1 MAFDSLDLL
10 AAGALFT
17 ASAGAWLMSAPL
29 RAGARLYLRF
39 AAVLLAALAVTAAFG
54 TSDVAGLLLLPLAAT
69 ALMIAALARFAAPL
83 PAFAASLA
91 LIVGLAGGL
100 GALLW
105 GYALLA
111 LAPMIFASLVIIAA
125 ALNAGAAMPVLAGG
139 ALLGAALIVLEQGAQ
154 AGLFLLCAAAL
165 VGLAK
170 PLGEKSALAVQ
181 H

>member
-1 MAFDSLDLL
+1 MTFDSLDLL

-17 ASAGAWLMSAPL
+17 ASAGVWPMSAGL

-39 AAVLLAALAVTAAFG
+39 AAVLLAALAVTVPLG
-54 TSDVAGLLLLPLAAT
+54 TSDVAVLLLLPLVAT

-91 LIVGLAGGL
+91 LIAGLAGGL
-100 GALLW
+100 GAMLW
-105 GYALLA
+105 GYALPA
-111 LAPMIFASLVIIAA
+111 LVPIIVAGLTIIAA
-125 ALNAGAAMPVLAGG
+125 ALNAGAAMPVLAGA
-139 ALLGAALIVLEQGAQ
+139 ALLGAALIVLEQGAGS
-154 AGLFLLCAAAL
+154 GLFLLCAAAL

-170 PLGEKSALAVQ
+170 PAREKSALAIQ